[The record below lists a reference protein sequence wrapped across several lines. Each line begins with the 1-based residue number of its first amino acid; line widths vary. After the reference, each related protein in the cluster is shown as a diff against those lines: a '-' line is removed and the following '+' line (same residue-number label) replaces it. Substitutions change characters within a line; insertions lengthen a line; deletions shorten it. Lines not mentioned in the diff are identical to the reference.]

1 MSKYVRPEEYET
13 HLILIFKKRLK
24 ILEDKVLDGL
34 NVNQESLKTC
44 YEDLNLSMSDIF
56 EFRQQER
63 KRMNISMKAKLTNSN
78 Q

>member
-24 ILEDKVLDGL
+24 ILEDKVLDDL

-63 KRMNISMKAKLTNSN
+63 KRMNISMKEKLTNSN